1 MLAKSVFT
9 LLCALVCILFYV
21 IGFWR
26 RKAGEA
32 AFAAAR
38 AATDEKERERYC
50 QLSVLAGNRNA
61 CRMFCFSHPDIYES
75 RQPLKPYSFRGM
87 QVTFYGY
94 YYPTRHEKL
103 LSSRQRMF
111 CHALFRFKDG
121 EIHGVRFF
129 KSCMEALHLEEEN
142 LHVMFMP
149 CSSREKYIRRF
160 SRLDEYISTHCPQMI
175 SGLNDVVVTG
185 TRESLHKIKGG
196 KKRILKRNYSI
207 TGDIEGKDIV
217 IVDDVMTTGQS
228 VSEYK
233 KEIERCGGR
242 VTAAIF
248 YGKTVEVPPLFILRM
263 HVWYI
268 QAKNLLRE
276 TGKKRKRWNGRG
288 SM

>member
-1 MLAKSVFT
+1 MLARLVFT

-26 RKAGEA
+26 KKAGDA

-38 AATDEKERERYC
+38 AAIDEKERDQYC
-50 QLSVLAGNRNA
+50 RLSVLAGNRNA
-61 CRMFCFSHPDIYES
+61 CRMFFFSHTDIYENH
-75 RQPLKPYSFRGM
+75 QPLKPYSFRGM
-87 QVTFYGY
+87 KVTFYGY
-94 YYPTRHEKL
+94 YYPARHEKL
-103 LSSRQRMF
+103 LNNRQWMF

-160 SRLDEYISTHCPQMI
+160 RRLDEYISTHCPQMT
-175 SGLNDVVVTG
+175 SGLNDVVITG
-185 TRESLHKIKGG
+185 TRESLHKMKGG

-207 TGDIEGKDIV
+207 TGDVEGKNIV

-233 KEIERCGGR
+233 KEIEWHGGR

-248 YGKTVEVPPLFILRM
+248 YGKTVEVPPLFLLRM

-268 QAKNLLRE
+268 QVKCLLK
-276 TGKKRKRWNGRG
+276 TRKR
-288 SM
+288 

>member
-1 MLAKSVFT
+1 MLARLVFT

-26 RKAGEA
+26 KKAGDA

-38 AATDEKERERYC
+38 AAIDEKERDQYC
-50 QLSVLAGNRNA
+50 RLSVLAGNRNA
-61 CRMFCFSHPDIYES
+61 CRMFFFSHTDIYENH
-75 RQPLKPYSFRGM
+75 QPLKPYSFRGM
-87 QVTFYGY
+87 KVIFYGY
-94 YYPTRHEKL
+94 YYPARHEKL
-103 LSSRQRMF
+103 LSNRQRMF

-129 KSCMEALHLEEEN
+129 KSCMEAQHLEEEN

-160 SRLDEYISTHCPQMI
+160 RRLDEYISTHCPQMT
-175 SGLNDVVVTG
+175 SGLNDVMITG
-185 TRESLHKIKGG
+185 TRESLHKMKGG

-207 TGDIEGKDIV
+207 TGDVEGKNIV

-233 KEIERCGGR
+233 KEIERHGGR

-248 YGKTVEVPPLFILRM
+248 YGKTVEVPPLFLLRM
-263 HVWYI
+263 HVLYI
-268 QAKNLLRE
+268 QVKCLLK
-276 TGKKRKRWNGRG
+276 TRKR
-288 SM
+288 